1 VGRGSRRE
9 LASLIPSDLARERG
23 AVLHRA
29 LRDLPLALL
38 EALVR
43 GLRRHSDSLV
53 TGRLY
58 DERGAGG
65 CAVGVMLRELSGKDC
80 RPPLWRRRRSPETI
94 YEEHPEMARVYP
106 RLAHIELIFDKT
118 CQALRDARPELSER
132 ESARKVGL
140 WMAAEAQAE
149 INLRHLEA
157 GADTTPEGMPRAAD
171 REELFGSTVSRV
183 RELRPWLSQDEAIRA
198 VAAWIATPEEEHAPL
213 FVPDEWVEEVR
224 LQGERVTDDASA

>member
-1 VGRGSRRE
+1 MGRGSRRE

-23 AVLHRA
+23 EVLHRA

-58 DERGAGG
+58 DDSGAGG

-80 RPPLWRRRRSPETI
+80 EPRLWRRRRSPETI
-94 YEEHPEMARVYP
+94 YEEQPEMARVYP
-106 RLAHIELIFDKT
+106 RLAHIEFIFDKT

-157 GADTTPEGMPRAAD
+157 GVEGGLEGTARAPH
-171 REELFGSTVSRV
+171 REALFGSTVARV
-183 RELRPWLSQDEAIRA
+183 RELRPWLSQTEAVKA
-198 VAAWIATPEEEHAPL
+198 VAAWIGTPEEDRAPL

-224 LQGERVTDDASA
+224 LQRERVTDDASA